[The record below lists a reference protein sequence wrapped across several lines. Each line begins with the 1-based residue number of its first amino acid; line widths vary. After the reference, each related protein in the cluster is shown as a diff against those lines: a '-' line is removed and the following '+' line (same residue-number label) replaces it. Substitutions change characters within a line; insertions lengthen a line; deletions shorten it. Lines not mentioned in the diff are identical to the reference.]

1 MNKRST
7 YMANPNPSEDEIF
20 DPKLFLRPGLE
31 EKDII

>member
-7 YMANPNPSEDEIF
+7 YMTQPNLSEEEIF
-20 DPKLFLRPGLE
+20 DPKQFLRPGLE